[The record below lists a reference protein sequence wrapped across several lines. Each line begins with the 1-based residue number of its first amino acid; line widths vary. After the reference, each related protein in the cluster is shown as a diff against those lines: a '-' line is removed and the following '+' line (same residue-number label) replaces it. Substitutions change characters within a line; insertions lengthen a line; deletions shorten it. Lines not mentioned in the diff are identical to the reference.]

1 MQLFQCPWAL
11 QGCAERWPSRQEGD
25 APPPLS
31 PVVGNGGALM
41 DAAMKPATPDAGGP
55 RSTASLDGGAS
66 EAGSRAPSE
75 SAEAG
80 AAEKSKEAKRK
91 GRFQARPGR
100 PLAVCSVAHM
110 QALPT
115 HA

>member
-1 MQLFQCPWAL
+1 M
-11 QGCAERWPSRQEGD
+11 
-25 APPPLS
+25 
-31 PVVGNGGALM
+31 VGNGGALM

-91 GRFQARPGR
+91 GRFQARLDRSLVVG
-100 PLAVCSVAHM
+100 SVAHIV
-110 QALPT
+110 AFT
-115 HA
+115 AHA